1 MRLPGAG
8 PWRFCGLLLVAVLA
22 GACNGGSPE
31 TEDDA
36 ADEAEAPAPAEE
48 PTTDEVELVAEGLL
62 TVCLDAPV
70 EPFVVP
76 DEDAEVGFAGF
87 EVEVLLELADRM
99 GLELEV
105 EPARV
110 ERIQSGAV
118 LGAERCDLGGSGLA
132 VTDRRAERVDFT
144 QPYFQGRQAVLI
156 AEQRRE
162 DLGALAELDHLDALA
177 ELGELE
183 DLEGLRVGVRA
194 DGPGE
199 EVAERYLDDVEV
211 VPFEQAGDLLPA
223 LLVDEVDI
231 VLRDL
236 VAGAPAIAAIDGV
249 EVAFTVPAGHPYAF
263 AMRAGRRD
271 GLRAA
276 VDDALDAMEEDGT
289 RDRLIEESFGLE

>member
-1 MRLPGAG
+1 MRLPVAG
-8 PWRFCGLLLVAVLA
+8 PWRWCGLLLVAALVA
-22 GACNGGSPE
+22 ACNGAPPDVEEDVEDEPE
-31 TEDDA
+31 A
-36 ADEAEAPAPAEE
+36 QPPEE
-48 PTTDEVELVAEGLL
+48 VTTDEVELVAEGLL

-76 DEDAEVGFAGF
+76 DEDADVGYAGF

-99 GLELEV
+99 DLELEV

-110 ERIQSGAV
+110 ERIQSGRV

-132 VTDRRAERVDFT
+132 VTDRREERVDFT
-144 QPYFQGRQAVLI
+144 RPYFQARQAVLI

-162 DLGALAELDHLDALA
+162 DLATLAGIDHLDALE
-177 ELGELE
+177 ELGDLE
-183 DLEGLRVGVRA
+183 ELEGLRVGVRA

-199 EVAERYLDDVEV
+199 EVAERYLDGVDVV
-211 VPFEQAGDLLPA
+211 TFEQAGDLLPA
-223 LLVDEVDI
+223 LLVEEVDI

-249 EVAFTVPAGHPYAF
+249 EVAFTVAAGHPYAF

-271 GLRAA
+271 GLRAT
-276 VDDALDAMEEDGT
+276 VDEALAAMEQDGT
-289 RDRLIEESFGLE
+289 SDRLVEESFGLE